1 MKTTLLVIILFAL
14 VGSLCAVTR
23 IVDINGSGQFTS
35 IQAGIN
41 AASVGDTVKVLPGF
55 YQEAITLNKNIVLQ
69 GSGYENTQIT
79 SNVNPTITQTGGKLK
94 WFKIGCTNGNGIAI
108 TAGTITN
115 CVIQSCAG
123 HGILL
128 NSNNNIL
135 VSNCVLLNNSGWGVA
150 QGGNYPNDSVVNCIA
165 RNNSS
170 GGFSGGAWN
179 QYSSVQVNYCNGSR
193 NYTIGGQEC
202 IDVDPLFI
210 SATDFHLAQA
220 SPCVNTGHPG
230 IFDPDGT
237 RSDMGYYGGPDAPVH
252 PVVTDMKI
260 TPLPGGGVQ
269 VEATGRA
276 NY

>member
-135 VSNCVLLNNSGWGVA
+135 VSNCVL
-150 QGGNYPNDSVVNCIA
+150 
-165 RNNSS
+165 
-170 GGFSGGAWN
+170 F
-179 QYSSVQVNYCNGSR
+179 